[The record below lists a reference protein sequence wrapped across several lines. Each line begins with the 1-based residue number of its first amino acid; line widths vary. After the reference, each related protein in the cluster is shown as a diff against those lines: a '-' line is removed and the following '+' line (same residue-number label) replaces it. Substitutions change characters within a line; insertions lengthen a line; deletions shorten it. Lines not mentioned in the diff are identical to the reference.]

1 MVTKL
6 HEATAE
12 VLAEPASTN
21 GVVSSLADILAIEDI
36 AYETVFVPEWGRS
49 VRLVSLTGLERN
61 RIAVAAREQA
71 KRTGEDEANLY
82 FQARVIAASMVDGE
96 GTHIATQADAEALMK
111 KNGGALTR
119 LFMVAMR
126 LSGMGA
132 EEEQEAIAGLKGTPS
147 VATGSD

>member
-1 MVTKL
+1 MGTKL
-6 HEATAE
+6 QEATVE

-36 AYETVFVPEWGRS
+36 VYETVYVPEWGRS

-61 RIAVAAREQA
+61 RIAVASREHV
-71 KRTGEDEANLY
+71 KRTGQDEANLY

-96 GTHIATQADAEALMK
+96 GLHIATQADAEALMK

-119 LFMVAMR
+119 LFLVAMR
-126 LSGMGA
+126 LSGMGDD
-132 EEEQEAIAGLKGTPS
+132 EEREAIADLKETPS
-147 VATGSD
+147 DGTGSD